1 MNKKRLIFNIS
12 LILLLIAVL
21 ILNYSF
27 KIPSRH
33 FSSAVLNQWE
43 TRFASGGQF
52 GDELTKAI
60 EKAVKQQDL
69 PQAWQLSQY
78 YAFVYTKPEIEKDKL
93 CWTEMDNAATAQKK
107 RYCGRLTP

>member
-12 LILLLIAVL
+12 LILLLVAVL
-21 ILNYSF
+21 FLNFSF
-27 KIPSRH
+27 RIPARH

-43 TRFASGGQF
+43 TRFARGGQF
-52 GDELTKAI
+52 GDELTAAI

-93 CWTEMDNAATAQKK
+93 CWTEMDNAATAQKSDIAVD
-107 RYCGRLTP
+107 

>member
-12 LILLLIAVL
+12 LILLLVAVL
-21 ILNYSF
+21 FLNFSF
-27 KIPSRH
+27 RIPAQH

-43 TRFASGGQF
+43 TQFARGGQF
-52 GDELTKAI
+52 GDELTAAI
-60 EKAVKQQDL
+60 ENAVKQQDL

-78 YAFVYTKPEIEKDKL
+78 YAFVYTKPKMEGGKL
-93 CWTEMDNAATAQKK
+93 CWTEKNNAAQAK